1 MITNGLRLPLT
12 FDYLSPRGL
21 APLYVG
27 DDVSFRFCLVNSSD
41 EAQGITGAS
50 IQLTIQFGFL
60 TLTRATGVLIPS
72 SGAFQITI
80 DPQNIITPTTG
91 LGWYQV
97 NFSSTEVATL
107 LPFVGRGSYA
117 SVMTLG
123 GRTFTH
129 VAGPIDVLERTT

>member
-27 DDVSFRFCLVNSSD
+27 DDVAFRFCLVDASD
-41 EAQGITGAS
+41 VAQGITGAS

-60 TLTRATGVLIPS
+60 TLTRTTGVSIP
-72 SGAFQITI
+72 GTGTFQIVI
-80 DPQNIITPTTG
+80 DPQSIVTPTTG

-97 NFSSTEVATL
+97 NFSSTESATL
-107 LPFVGRGSYA
+107 LPLVGRGTYA
-117 SVMTLG
+117 SVITLNT
-123 GRTFTH
+123 RTFTH

>member
-27 DDVSFRFCLVNSSD
+27 DDVAFRFCLVNSSD
-41 EAQGITGAS
+41 VAQNLTGAS

-60 TLTRATGVLIPS
+60 TLTRTTGVLIPTT
-72 SGAFQITI
+72 GTFQISI
-80 DPQNIITPTTG
+80 DNQGSSTPTTG

-97 NFSSTEVATL
+97 NFSSTESATI
-107 LPFVGRGSYA
+107 LPLVGRGSYA
-117 SVMTLG
+117 SVITLNT
-123 GRTFTH
+123 RTFTH